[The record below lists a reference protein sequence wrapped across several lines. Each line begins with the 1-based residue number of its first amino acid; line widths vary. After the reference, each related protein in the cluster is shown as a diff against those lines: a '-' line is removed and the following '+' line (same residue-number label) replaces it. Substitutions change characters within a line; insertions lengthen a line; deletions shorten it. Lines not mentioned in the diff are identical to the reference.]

1 MNQMTPVTEP
11 VSQARPPAPGELTQR
26 AARRSELGYVHKRL
40 VEAIDGIEDFSD
52 EFRAFERARLSKSY
66 LADLHSI
73 DPNHIRACFAGE
85 TMTGFLISGPECGNL
100 WYYWGY
106 VFPEVRTPKMAMVYL
121 RLFLEHWDNSRFHKV
136 SLYTTR
142 TNRPTLALMKRFR
155 FEHKC
160 DLNNHVMGQDFMLFE
175 RPLNKVVPG
184 YDHGTSVGRAT
195 RLRNR
200 MLCALG
206 LI

>member
-1 MNQMTPVTEP
+1 VH
-11 VSQARPPAPGELTQR
+11 
-26 AARRSELGYVHKRL
+26 RRLI
-40 VEAIDGIEDFSD
+40 EAIDGIEDFND
-52 EFRAFERARLSKSY
+52 EFRAFERARLSKAY

-73 DPNHIRACFAGE
+73 DPNHIRVCFAGD

-121 RLFLEHWDNSRFHKV
+121 RLFLEHWDNSRFHKI
-136 SLYTTR
+136 SLYTTQ

-160 DLNNHVMGQDFMLFE
+160 DLANHVWG
-175 RPLNKVVPG
+175 R
-184 YDHGTSVGRAT
+184 TSCCSSARSTRLSRAT
-195 RLRNR
+195 TTVLQS
-200 MLCALG
+200 AG
-206 LI
+206 LPGSGTGCFVRWA

>member
-1 MNQMTPVTEP
+1 MNQMTPIKEP
-11 VSQARPPAPGELTQR
+11 ISQTRPPVHGELTQR
-26 AARRSELGYVHKRL
+26 AARRSELGYVHQRL
-40 VEAIDGIEDFSD
+40 VEAIDGIEDFND
-52 EFRAFERARLSKSY
+52 AFRDFERARLSRAY
-66 LADLHSI
+66 LADLYSI
-73 DPNHIRACFAGE
+73 DPNHICVCFAGD
-85 TMTGFLISGPECGNL
+85 TMTGFLISGPEQGNL

-121 RLFLEHWDNSRFHKV
+121 RLFLEHWNNGRFHKI

-160 DLNNHVMGQDFMLFE
+160 ELANHVMGQDFMLFE
-175 RPLNKVVPG
+175 RALNKVEPG
-184 YDHGTSVGRAT
+184 YDHGTSVS
-195 RLRNR
+195 RLARFRNR
-200 MLCALG
+200 MLCAFG